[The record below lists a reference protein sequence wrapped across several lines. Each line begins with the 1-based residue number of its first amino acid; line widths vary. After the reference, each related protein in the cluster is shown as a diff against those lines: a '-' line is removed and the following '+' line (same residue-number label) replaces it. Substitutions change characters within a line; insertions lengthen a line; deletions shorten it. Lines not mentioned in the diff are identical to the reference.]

1 MLCTYGAGPLQA
13 RHRGWFQKCGSCNPP
28 CKAGRKETHL
38 GGSHGL
44 TVELSHIEIYNVGV
58 SIFERYILHFLIN
71 FSSAKD
77 TRGKKE
83 ALRKRSLF
91 IYLNKK
97 LASSFPPSDAVG
109 LGSRVGSRQWDI
121 FHCNTISFALPVDLG
136 QVNGRLVAV
145 R

>member
-1 MLCTYGAGPLQA
+1 MRGMLCTYGAGPLQA

-77 TRGKKE
+77 TRG
-83 ALRKRSLF
+83 
-91 IYLNKK
+91 Y
-97 LASSFPPSDAVG
+97 SSG
-109 LGSRVGSRQWDI
+109 
-121 FHCNTISFALPVDLG
+121 T
-136 QVNGRLVAV
+136 
-145 R
+145 